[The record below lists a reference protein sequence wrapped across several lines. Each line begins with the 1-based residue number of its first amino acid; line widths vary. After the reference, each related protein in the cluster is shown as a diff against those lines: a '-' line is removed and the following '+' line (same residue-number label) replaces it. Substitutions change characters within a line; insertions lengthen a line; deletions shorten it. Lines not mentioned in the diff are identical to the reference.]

1 MISMIIILFQP
12 LIISLLS
19 IIMIFLFLIGMTVID
34 IIIASSAA
42 PTYFVGDNK
51 KYKNYKLLSVGNICD
66 IYIRN

>member
-1 MISMIIILFQP
+1 
-12 LIISLLS
+12 
-19 IIMIFLFLIGMTVID
+19 MIFLFLIGMTVID